1 MDTQK
6 CQYCGSKEVI
16 KRGMRST
23 QNRGKIQRYSCKD
36 CKKRFVV
43 KDAFYRMRNS
53 QKKIT
58 CAIDLFFRGVST
70 RKIQEHFRMFYPHNC
85 NNATIYRW
93 IIRYSEQ
100 ISSFTDTLKV
110 NTGAEIQVD
119 EVEFHRR
126 KSHKAS
132 LGVAKN
138 WLIDSIDVKTRYAV
152 AVDFVEHRSKENIKS
167 VMKNIKRKSDNV
179 EVITTDGFMAYTKV
193 VKKTFGYDKHTKSY
207 KVKHN
212 QVNASQG
219 EGFNYPV
226 ERMHNN
232 IRARTKVMRGFHGS
246 VYSART
252 ILKGMFVYYN
262 FITKHQGINCTP
274 ASLATDIKLEN
285 PNKWLE
291 LINLS
296 TLA

>member
-1 MDTQK
+1 MVSK
-6 CQYCGSKEVI
+6 CIKCGGEVKKDG
-16 KRGMRST
+16 KRYT
-23 QNRGKIQRYSCKD
+23 ENRGAIQRYKCKA
-36 CKKRFVV
+36 CSHRFIE
-43 KDAFYRMRNS
+43 KDAFYRMRNHPN
-53 QKKIT
+53 KIT
-58 CAIDLFFRGVST
+58 LCLDLFFRGIST
-70 RKIQEHFRMFYPHNC
+70 RKIQEHLQAFYPHNSSHK
-85 NNATIYRW
+85 TIYKW

-100 ISSFTDTLKV
+100 ISKFTDKIKV

-274 ASLATDIKLEN
+274 ASIATDLQLKAD
-285 PNKWLE
+285 NKWLE

-296 TLA
+296 CR